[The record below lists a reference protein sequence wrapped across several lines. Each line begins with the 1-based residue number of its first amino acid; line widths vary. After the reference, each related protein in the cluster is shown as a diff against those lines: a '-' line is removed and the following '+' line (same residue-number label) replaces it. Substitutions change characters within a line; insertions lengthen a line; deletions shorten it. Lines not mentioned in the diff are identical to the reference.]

1 MVDWG
6 EVMGACLLAG
16 GFVDGDDRILGMDE
30 TYCMMLN
37 TVNTTDK
44 FMLYDLPQ

>member
-6 EVMGACLLAG
+6 EVKGACLQAG
-16 GFVDGDDRILGMDE
+16 GFVEGDDRILGMDK
-30 TYCMMLN
+30 TDYMMLN